1 MFWSVG
7 RLVLK
12 VQDEA
17 TLATLFA
24 LDNNH
29 NAAACSFRVTLEAEG
44 RGQKAEGSGPSKAE
58 DGL

>member
-1 MFWSVG
+1 M
-7 RLVLK
+7 VLK

-17 TLATLFA
+17 TLAMLFA